1 MLRSFSFLLNV
12 LALSLLVTAPSMAGE
27 NPWDT
32 KLPFKNATIKYSITG
47 SENGSETLYIRNYG
61 KEQATYRNTTTKMFF
76 MTTKTETIE
85 IVTPEWIY
93 TIDMQ
98 EKTGEKS
105 VNPTKY
111 MIEEYNSLSR
121 SDRKKILKNSEKLGN
136 SSLNGIQGKIEKNAE
151 KILGYS
157 CDKIS
162 AMGST
167 IYMTSETGLPLKS
180 ETSVAGMNF
189 QSVATEID
197 KGSVPGNVFIP
208 PAGIKL
214 EHDPQAD
221 QMARSMAK
229 QTIEMLLDP
238 DKAQT
243 GLGQHSP
250 MPPSSM
256 ESGPESG
263 GNTVPSQGTEDKE
276 MQDAIQQGMDA
287 LRGIFGN

>member
-1 MLRSFSFLLNV
+1 MFKSISLLLNL
-12 LALSLLVTAPSMAGE
+12 LALSLLITAPSLAGE

-61 KEQATYRNTTTKMFF
+61 KEQATYRNTTTKIFF
-76 MTTKTETIE
+76 MTTKTESIQ
-85 IVTPEWIY
+85 IVTPDWIY
-93 TIDMQ
+93 SIDLQ
-98 EKTGEKS
+98 EKTGTKS

-121 SDRKKILKNSEKLGN
+121 SDRKKLMKNSETLGQ
-136 SSLNGIQGKIEKNAE
+136 SVITGTQGDIEKNAA

-157 CDKIS
+157 CDKVS
-162 AMGST
+162 VMGST
-167 IYMTSETGLPLKS
+167 IYMISGTGLTLKS

-189 QSVATEID
+189 QSVATGID
-197 KGSVPGNVFIP
+197 KSSAPKNVFVP
-208 PAGIKL
+208 PAGIELK
-214 EHDPQAD
+214 HDPQAD

-229 QTIEMLLDP
+229 QTIAMLLDP

-243 GLGQHSP
+243 GAGQHGT
-250 MPPSSM
+250 MPPSSLD
-256 ESGPESG
+256 SGSNSERSTIPAK
-263 GNTVPSQGTEDKE
+263 GTDDQE
-276 MQDAIQQGMDA
+276 MQDAMQKGMDA